1 MKKLNKRIATALI
14 AAAMFA
20 FTSVAASAADY
31 GSVPSYP
38 APSVPGSSTTDTST
52 EDKEEDKDV
61 AGSTEDTAVEVVT
74 DTVIADIIAEAKDG
88 KATVYADAAD
98 VTVTETAIGEIA
110 KSDVVVTIATKEYEI
125 EIDPSLIEEVKEI
138 DLTMNITVADKET
151 DVDDV
156 TVPANAI
163 VIAPAQKGEFGMT
176 VKVTIPAASVEG
188 LDTDNL
194 KLYYISD
201 DGKVELVD
209 SNVAIN
215 ADGSVSVSISH
226 ASQYVITDEELETDD
241 AVIEEDDDDTI
252 VEDDDVVAE
261 DDAPAADTNPGTGV
275 MLSTA
280 AVLACAAVAVV
291 SKKRK

>member
-98 VTVTETAIGEIA
+98 VTITEAAIGEIA

>member
-31 GSVPSYP
+31 GSTPSYP
-38 APSVPGSSTTDTST
+38 TPSVPDSSTTD
-52 EDKEEDKDV
+52 DKEEDKDV
-61 AGSTEDTAVEVVT
+61 AGSTEDTAVTVVT
-74 DTVIADIIAEAKDG
+74 DSVIADIVADAEDG

-98 VTVTETAIGEIA
+98 VTITEAAIGEIA
-110 KSDVVVTIATKEYEI
+110 KSEVVVTITTDEYEI

-138 DLTMNITVADKET
+138 DLTMVITVAEDET

-201 DGKVELVD
+201 DGKVELID
-209 SNVAIN
+209 SNVAVN

-226 ASQYVITDEELETDD
+226 ASKYVITDEDLEVAAEEDD
-241 AVIEEDDDDTI
+241 AVIEE
-252 VEDDDVVAE
+252 VEDDDADAETDADEDKAPVVE
-261 DDAPAADTNPGTGV
+261 DNNPGTGV

>member
-188 LDTDNL
+188 LDTENL